1 MELGLGE
8 GAPNTWGQSSGVL
21 AYYFRRS
28 GCKGKRRALM
38 ALDSR
43 GGSLVHEAPEVL
55 RKVKTVML
63 GKTVPWTARRSNKSI
78 LKEINLM
85 GGRVADA
92 NAEAEAPILWPPDAK
107 TRLIWKTP

>member
-28 GCKGKRRALM
+28 GCKGKRRALT

-43 GGSLVHEAPEVL
+43 GGSLVHEAPGVL
-55 RKVKTVML
+55 RKVKTGAGEGRPL
-63 GKTVPWTARRSNKSI
+63 DG
-78 LKEINLM
+78 KEIKQVNPKRNHPY
-85 GGRVADA
+85 GGAGRCC
-92 NAEAEAPILWPPDAK
+92 
-107 TRLIWKTP
+107 